1 MRRKPAL
8 QPDLLNAI
16 VKNKGN
22 FLLVFLL
29 QKSLAEKFPT
39 IPLSFCLHWS
49 GGLLSRGLGLEV
61 LCMHI
66 SLNPK
71 HR

>member
-1 MRRKPAL
+1 ML
-8 QPDLLNAI
+8 QPDLLKAI

-29 QKSLAEKFPT
+29 QKSLAEKFSMS
-39 IPLSFCLHWS
+39 PLSFCLI
-49 GGLLSRGLGLEV
+49 GGSFYQLRGLGSGV

>member
-1 MRRKPAL
+1 ML
-8 QPDLLNAI
+8 QPDLLKAI
-16 VKNKGN
+16 VKNKGH

-29 QKSLAEKFPT
+29 QKSLAEKF
-39 IPLSFCLHWS
+39 IMSPLSFCLMEGS
-49 GGLLSRGLGLEV
+49 FYLRGLGLGV